1 MELQIRK
8 LTGTLKL
15 LDQVLCAFCV
25 PSVSVRGGLY
35 SYLSFLG
42 LLLGP
47 LSSASL
53 CSYYTCW
60 LCSPCPVGFSVRLVG
75 TRGTVVIW

>member
-8 LTGTLKL
+8 LTGPLQL
-15 LDQVLCAFCV
+15 LDQVLRAFCV
-25 PSVSVRGGLY
+25 PSLSVRGGLY

-47 LSSASL
+47 LSSASV
-53 CSYYTCW
+53 CSYYTCR
-60 LCSPCPVGFSVRLVG
+60 PCPPCPLGF
-75 TRGTVVIW
+75 